1 LINLNIVILKNPE
14 DNYVDK
20 NLTFDDIIIVFKRI
34 YDYLGPE
41 KLSQLLNGDIQTES
55 DVDSSILDRNQF
67 LKKLERY

>member
-1 LINLNIVILKNPE
+1 
-14 DNYVDK
+14 VDK